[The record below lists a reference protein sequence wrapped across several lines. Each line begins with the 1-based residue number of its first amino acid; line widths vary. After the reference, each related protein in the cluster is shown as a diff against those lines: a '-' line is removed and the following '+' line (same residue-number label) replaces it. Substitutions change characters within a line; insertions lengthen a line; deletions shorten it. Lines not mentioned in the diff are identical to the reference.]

1 VREPIVA
8 TSAAVLNIFSTFRCI
23 NVPAHRGGHIASSTK
38 SAESL
43 LEHQK
48 SITVLGGSAASSFSD
63 ADRKSWPYLLKAEL
77 PQDIEFKI
85 ETVGGLTFVRA
96 LNVLLDYPN
105 EDLLILH
112 FGTSI
117 GWPVPVAKYGHKFG
131 IDFASESGLHQ
142 PSYKSKGFFR
152 KIKQDLRM
160 RVRNTVKY
168 VLFGLGLYKS
178 RISRS
183 EIVDQIDAV
192 VHLASKQS
200 KRIMW
205 VQHQALQN
213 RRIVVERRSYQKYY
227 KEILAALVKYE
238 SPSFALITLPDEFM
252 VQENYLLDCIHLSE
266 QGHRTLAKILR
277 DAFKKF

>member
-1 VREPIVA
+1 MVVMPE
-8 TSAAVLNIFSTFRCI
+8 AVLTTPKGSRCI
-23 NVPAHRGGHIASSTK
+23 NVPAYRGGHITGSTK
-38 SAESL
+38 STENF
-43 LEHQK
+43 LEHQQ

-63 ADRKSWPYLLKAEL
+63 ADKKSWPHLLKAEL
-77 PQDIEFKI
+77 PQDIEFKV
-85 ETVGGLTFVRA
+85 ETIGGLTFVRA

-117 GWPVPVAKYGHKFG
+117 GWPVPVVKYGHKFG

-142 PSYKSKGFFR
+142 PAYKSKGFLR
-152 KIKQDLRM
+152 KIKQGLRM
-160 RVRNTVKY
+160 RVRNTAKY
-168 VLFGLGLYKS
+168 ILFGLGLYKS
-178 RISRS
+178 RISRR

-213 RRIVVERRSYQKYY
+213 RRIFVERHSYQKYY
-227 KEILAALVKYE
+227 KEILVALVKYE
-238 SPSFALITLPDEFM
+238 SPTFALITLPNEFL

>member
-1 VREPIVA
+1 V
-8 TSAAVLNIFSTFRCI
+8 
-23 NVPAHRGGHIASSTK
+23 
-38 SAESL
+38 
-43 LEHQK
+43 EHQQ

-63 ADRKSWPYLLKAEL
+63 ADKKSWPYLLKSEL
-77 PQDIEFKI
+77 PQNIDFKI
-85 ETVGGLTFVRA
+85 ETIGGLTFVRA

-117 GWPVPVAKYGHKFG
+117 GWPVSVVKYGHRFG
-131 IDFASESGLHQ
+131 VDFTSEFGLHQ
-142 PSYKSKGFFR
+142 PAYKSKRFLR
-152 KIKQDLRM
+152 KVNQSLRM

-168 VLFGLGLYKS
+168 ILFGLGLYKS
-178 RISRS
+178 RISRR
-183 EIVDQIDAV
+183 EIADQIDAV

-213 RRIVVERRSYQKYY
+213 RRIYIERRSYQKYY
-227 KEILAALVKYE
+227 KEILNALEKYE
-238 SPSFALITLPDEFM
+238 SPNFALITLPDDFL

-266 QGHRTLAKILR
+266 QGHRDLATLLKV
-277 DAFKKF
+277 AFKKFYVR

>member
-1 VREPIVA
+1 
-8 TSAAVLNIFSTFRCI
+8 
-23 NVPAHRGGHIASSTK
+23 
-38 SAESL
+38 
-43 LEHQK
+43 LEHQR

-63 ADRKSWPYLLKAEL
+63 ASKKSWPYLLKAEL
-77 PQDIEFKI
+77 PQDIEFRV

-117 GWPVPVAKYGHKFG
+117 GWPVSVVKYGHKFG
-131 IDFASESGLHQ
+131 VDFASESGLHQ
-142 PSYKSKGFFR
+142 PAYKSKGFLR
-152 KIKQDLRM
+152 KINQDLRM
-160 RVRNTVKY
+160 RVRNTIKY
-168 VLFGLGLYKS
+168 ILFGVGLYKS
-178 RISRS
+178 RISRH

-213 RRIVVERRSYQKYY
+213 RRIFVERRSYQKYY

-238 SPSFALITLPDEFM
+238 SPNFALITLPDEFM
-252 VQENYLLDCIHLSE
+252 VQENYLLDCIQLSE
-266 QGHRTLAKILR
+266 QGHRELATILKV
-277 DAFKKF
+277 AFKKF